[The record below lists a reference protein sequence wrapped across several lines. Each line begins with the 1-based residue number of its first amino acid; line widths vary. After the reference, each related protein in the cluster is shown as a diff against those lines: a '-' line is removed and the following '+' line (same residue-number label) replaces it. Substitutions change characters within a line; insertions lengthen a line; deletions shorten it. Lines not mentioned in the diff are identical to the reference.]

1 MSGTCVDDSK
11 IYYQLYLEKLKL
23 RNFENS
29 NEKLNEIIL
38 HTGEIYNTLGLLLM
52 DLISGEWKGGL
63 IKFCSLKEKK

>member
-1 MSGTCVDDSK
+1 MSGTCIDDSK

-52 DLISGEWKGGL
+52 DLISGEWKG
-63 IKFCSLKEKK
+63 SQ